1 MSFTGQIKG
10 SDDVAVQIAEYVC
23 GLLPPDEHAAI
34 HELLSRDDDA
44 LAQALAW
51 EERLLTLVDGLPR
64 ARPEPALRE
73 RLQRTLGIGPPPAP
87 QPPPQ
92 LQLLRQ
98 RSAAVSAPPGA
109 QQSAPNI
116 PKATS
121 RPAEA
126 ERPAHAHAIPTKPA
140 PVTTPTAMEASER
153 TADPTAARR
162 LDTPSAAVPD
172 ATEPDAQRGDPVT
185 NERADRDRTA
195 GGQRRLVRK
204 LWVWRLIS
212 LCAIS
217 AAIVGFML
225 PGEPP
230 PPPVQI
236 IKVAPTR
243 AAILQA
249 PGTSSTPGWTAT
261 LDAQG
266 NLMMQPLVHTEVPT
280 GSKAV
285 LWTRSATV
293 PEPRLLA
300 QIDPNRPLQIPAVQ
314 LGALADDQLLEIT
327 LERDADAAKG
337 VANGPILFIG
347 QMTVFGSA
355 AAASE
360 APGGGSAT
368 GGPIVQGATPR

>member
-1 MSFTGQIKG
+1 MSFIGQIKEP
-10 SDDVAVQIAEYVC
+10 DDVAIQVAEYVC

-34 HELLSRDDDA
+34 HELLSRDDAA

-51 EERLLTLVDGLPR
+51 EERLLTLVDALPR
-64 ARPEPALRE
+64 ARPEPAVRE

-98 RSAAVSAPPGA
+98 
-109 QQSAPNI
+109 QSAPVI
-116 PKATS
+116 PSSQQAQASAQKADKNTPRPTEPVRPAVS
-121 RPAEA
+121 RPA
-126 ERPAHAHAIPTKPA
+126 PPPPA
-140 PVTTPTAMEASER
+140 PVAAIPPAEASSQGNDR
-153 TADPTAARR
+153 PADGAREASQA
-162 LDTPSAAVPD
+162 DTPRARPQPEAHPPHDSAD
-172 ATEPDAQRGDPVT
+172 GH
-185 NERADRDRTA
+185 
-195 GGQRRLVRK
+195 RRLVRK
-204 LWVWRLIS
+204 LWVWRLVS
-212 LCAIS
+212 LCAIC
-217 AAIVGFML
+217 AAVVGFML

-236 IKVAPTR
+236 IKIAPTR

-249 PGTSSTPGWTAT
+249 PGSSSTPGWTAT

-300 QIDPNRPLQIPAVQ
+300 QIDPNRPVQIPAVQ

-327 LERDADAAKG
+327 LEREADAVKG

-355 AAASE
+355 ATASE